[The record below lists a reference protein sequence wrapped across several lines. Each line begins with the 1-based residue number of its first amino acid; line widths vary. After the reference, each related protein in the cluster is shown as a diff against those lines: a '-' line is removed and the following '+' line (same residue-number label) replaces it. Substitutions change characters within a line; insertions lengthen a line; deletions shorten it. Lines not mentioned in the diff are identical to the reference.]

1 MKKQNV
7 KNKLAFT
14 KAAVTELNTNDL
26 AQINGGTTIVGGDTC
41 TGCCCV
47 KTLQT
52 ILGGGDILE
61 A

>member
-7 KNKLAFT
+7 NKLAFN
-14 KAAVTELNTNDL
+14 KAIVTELNDSMLSTV
-26 AQINGGTTIVGGDTC
+26 NGGAISTIIGGDTC

-47 KTLQT
+47 SISIKLPGT
-52 ILGGGDILE
+52 IIL